1 MSKIESLK
9 KLIKQMEKEKQDALI
24 IAEARQ
30 LDLDD
35 AMIKLGEACF
45 AVWIKKRAEK

>member
-30 LDLDD
+30 LDLDA
-35 AMIKLGEACF
+35 AMIKLGEACYDIW
-45 AVWIKKRAEK
+45 VQKRGK